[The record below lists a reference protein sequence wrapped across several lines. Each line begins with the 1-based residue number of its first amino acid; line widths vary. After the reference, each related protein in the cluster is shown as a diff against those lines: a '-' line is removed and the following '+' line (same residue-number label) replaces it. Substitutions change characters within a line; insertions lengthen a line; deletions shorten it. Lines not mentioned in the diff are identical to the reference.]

1 MEFEKILDN
10 IETQGTSGYY
20 LLETLIFGI
29 LKIHLQAQ
37 GKTLILQPTTSNFR
51 FDALAPDGFDEFKG
65 PTFIEIILS
74 SQPKKALADFEKIQK
89 NFPFIESASAL
100 IITPRKLNQTVLKN
114 QTYFHSHPGTP
125 FHIWGPDKISYL
137 LEKYSDQTSNLIEN
151 IFTTRLEA
159 VFSKQQEN
167 WKEERNKIV
176 DHIKN
181 EYKSGQFS
189 LLLGAGVSSSAG
201 LPDWNTLLNS
211 LFVSLL
217 TSELGKDKSIETSE
231 IASIVRRLRE
241 VDGPSALMSA
251 RYIRKGMSTNGSTEQ
266 TLFINT
272 VTSQLYELRDKRRSI
287 DSKLI
292 RSIASMCTPGRAGAK
307 VKSVITYNFDDLLE
321 RQLANREIQ
330 FRSIFE
336 EIEIP
341 STEELPIYHVHG
353 FLPEDR
359 SKYTTLDR
367 STLVFSE
374 EGYHKIYNE
383 PYHWSNLIQLNSLK
397 ETTCVM
403 IGLSMSDPNLRRLLE
418 IAARSIEKPKHY
430 AFMQRTNIEHFS
442 KDNEKKIISAPM
454 NTIKKFLDRHHT
466 LNEEVLK
473 ELGVNI
479 IWYEEYDD
487 IPVLLE
493 KISKKQQEAPYATH
507 T

>member
-1 MEFEKILDN
+1 MEFEKILENIDN
-10 IETQGTSGYY
+10 QGTRGYY
-20 LLETLIFGI
+20 LIEALLLGL

-37 GKTLILQPTTSNFR
+37 DKPLKLQINTPDYG
-51 FDALAPDGFDEFKG
+51 FDAFAPEGFDEFDG
-65 PTFIEIILS
+65 PTFIQITLS
-74 SQPKKALADFEKIQK
+74 SHPKKILLDIEKMQK
-89 NFPFIESASAL
+89 NFPIMENTSVL
-100 IITPRKLNQTVLKN
+100 IITTKKPNQDILKN
-114 QTYFHSHPGTP
+114 HITPHSKPGSP
-125 FHIWGPDKISYL
+125 FHIWGPEKISSL
-137 LEKYSDQTSNLIEN
+137 IEKYPEQANKLIEN
-151 IFTTRLEA
+151 IFTIRLETA
-159 VFSKQQEN
+159 FSKQQEN
-167 WKEERNKIV
+167 WKDERAEIV
-176 DHIKN
+176 ERIKS

-211 LFVSLL
+211 LFVALL
-217 TSELGKDKSIETSE
+217 TSELGKDKTIDSTE
-231 IASIVRRLRE
+231 ISSIVKRLRE

-251 RYIRKGMSTNGSTEQ
+251 RYIRKGMSTNGSSEQ
-266 TLFINT
+266 TLFVNT
-272 VTSQLYELRDKRRSI
+272 VTKQLYELRDKRKNI
-287 DSKLI
+287 ESKLI
-292 RSIASMCTPGRAGAK
+292 KSIASMCTPGRTGAK

-321 RQLANREIQ
+321 RQLGNREIQ

-341 STEELPIYHVHG
+341 NTDELPIYHVHG

-359 SKYTTLDR
+359 SNYSNLDR

-397 ETTCVM
+397 ESTCVM

-430 AFMQRTNIEHFS
+430 AFMQRINIEYFS
-442 KDNEKKIISAPM
+442 KHNDKKIINAPIS
-454 NTIKKFLDRHHT
+454 TIKTFLDRHHS

-487 IPVLLE
+487 IPQLLE
-493 KISKKQQEAPYATH
+493 QISKRQTEATQ
-507 T
+507 